1 MSTTSRF
8 LGLGVALGLAGG
20 LLVGGA
26 ITQPGRAAAT
36 TPSAAPRIAS
46 SEGAAMAPTSTTVT
60 SGGTTTAQSGT
71 AMVYPYGAG
80 SPGLAPEHTIVVTGV
95 GEVSV
100 QSDGSDRASAQQSA
114 LAAALADAKAQ
125 ADAIAAD
132 TGLSISGVL
141 SVSASVSPDYGVEPM
156 ATNGSSSGSAS
167 GEPACIIVVPG
178 SGPSASA
185 GPVVP
190 QSGCLPEPIYRQTL
204 SVSVTVEYSVG

>member
-36 TPSAAPRIAS
+36 TPSAAARIAS

-100 QSDGSDRASAQQSA
+100 QSDGSDRASAQQGA

-156 ATNGSSSGSAS
+156 VANASS
-167 GEPACIIVVPG
+167 EPACIIAIPG
-178 SGPSASA
+178 SRPSASA

-204 SVSVTVEYSVG
+204 SASVMVEYRVG

>member
-26 ITQPGRAAAT
+26 VTQPGRAAAT

-46 SEGAAMAPTSTTVT
+46 SEGAATAPASTTVT
-60 SGGTTTAQSGT
+60 SGGTATVQSGT
-71 AMVYPYGAG
+71 AMLYPYGAG
-80 SPGLAPEHTIVVTGV
+80 SPGLAPEHTLVVTGV
-95 GEVSV
+95 GEVGV

-114 LAAALADAKAQ
+114 L
-125 ADAIAAD
+125 AAD

-141 SVSASVSPDYGVEPM
+141 SVSASVSPSYGVEPM
-156 ATNGSSSGSAS
+156 VANASS
-167 GEPACIIVVPG
+167 EPACIIAVPG

-185 GPVVP
+185 GPVLP

-204 SVSVTVEYSVG
+204 SASVMVEYRVD

>member
-36 TPSAAPRIAS
+36 TPSAAPRMAS
-46 SEGAAMAPTSTTVT
+46 SEGAATAPASTTVT
-60 SGGTTTAQSGT
+60 SGGTATVQSGT
-71 AMVYPYGAG
+71 AMVYPYGAD
-80 SPGLAPEHTIVVTGV
+80 SPGLAPEHTLVVTGV
-95 GEVSV
+95 GQANM
-100 QSDGSDRASAQQSA
+100 QSDGPDRASAQQSA
-114 LAAALADAKAQ
+114 L
-125 ADAIAAD
+125 AAD

-141 SVSASVSPDYGVEPM
+141 SVSASVSPSYGVEPM
-156 ATNGSSSGSAS
+156 VANASS
-167 GEPACIIVVPG
+167 EPACIIAVPG

-185 GPVVP
+185 GPVAP

-204 SVSVTVEYSVG
+204 SASVMVEYRVD